1 MLLHRSS
8 RIDSRKSPRSILL
21 VLILVPALAWAE
33 IDHSTELEV
42 NEDYLA
48 VRITVE
54 GAEPEP
60 LFANLEEGL
69 SASIEY
75 LIRVVEP
82 VRRPWHA
89 LGSRVLH
96 EFLVTY
102 DLIWDPFRERFTIST
117 HDGAFYTFR
126 DEASVW
132 QFFFTLSDYRI
143 PWAAF
148 GESGEP
154 GRIRIE
160 TRAMYE
166 PIVFVSGLSILS
178 IFLPR
183 ARYESSW
190 QTLEREVS
198 R

>member
-1 MLLHRSS
+1 MRSHRSS

-33 IDHSTELEV
+33 IDHSTELQV
-42 NEDYLA
+42 NEDYLE
-48 VRITVE
+48 VNITVD
-54 GAEPEP
+54 GAERGP
-60 LFANLEEGL
+60 LFANLEDGL

-75 LIRVVEP
+75 RIRLVEP

-102 DLIWDPFRERFTIST
+102 ELIWDPFRERFTIST
-117 HDGAFYTFR
+117 HDGGFYTFR
-126 DEASVW
+126 DEAAVW
-132 QFFFTLSDYRI
+132 SFFFALSDYRI

-148 GESGEP
+148 AGGGKPEQ
-154 GRIRIE
+154 IRIE
-160 TRAMYE
+160 TRTVYE
-166 PIVFVSGLSILS
+166 PIVFVSGLRILS
-178 IFLPR
+178 IFMPH
-183 ARYESSW
+183 ARYQSSW
-190 QTLEREVS
+190 QTFEREVS

>member
-1 MLLHRSS
+1 MHLHRSS
-8 RIDSRKSPRSILL
+8 RIDFRKSLRSILL
-21 VLILVPALAWAE
+21 VLILVPALAWAQ
-33 IDHSTELEV
+33 IDHSTELQV
-42 NEDYLA
+42 NEDYLE
-48 VRITVE
+48 VNITVD

-60 LFANLEEGL
+60 LFANLEDGL

-75 LIRVVEP
+75 MIRVVEP
-82 VRRPWHA
+82 VRRPWQA

-96 EFLVTY
+96 EFLVKY
-102 DLIWDPFRERFTIST
+102 ELIWDPFRERFTIST

-126 DEASVW
+126 DEADVW
-132 QFFFTLSDYRI
+132 AFFFRLSDFRI
-143 PWAAF
+143 PWTAF
-148 GESGEP
+148 SDSGEP

-178 IFLPR
+178 IFLPHS
-183 ARYESSW
+183 RYQSSW
-190 QTLEREVS
+190 QTLERGVG